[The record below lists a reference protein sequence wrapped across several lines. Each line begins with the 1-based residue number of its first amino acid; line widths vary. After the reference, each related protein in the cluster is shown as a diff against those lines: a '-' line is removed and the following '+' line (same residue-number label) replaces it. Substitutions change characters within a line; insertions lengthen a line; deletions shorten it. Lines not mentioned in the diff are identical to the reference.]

1 MVREA
6 DPGIVAHTALAV
18 PVRCANCNKGRHQKC
33 RESNGAAAYRVPVCQ
48 CVCQG
53 EMNGT
58 PIYGRL
64 GTVVGR
70 RMTDGRV
77 FAFGPGPLPV

>member
-1 MVREA
+1 MAREA
-6 DPGIVAHTALAV
+6 DPGNVAQSALVV
-18 PVRCANCNKGRHQKC
+18 PVRCANCNKGLHQQC
-33 RESNGAAAYRVPVCQ
+33 REAKGAGSYRVPVCQ

-53 EMNGT
+53 ELNGE
-58 PIYGRL
+58 PIFGRL

-77 FAFGPGPLPV
+77 FAFGPGRLPV